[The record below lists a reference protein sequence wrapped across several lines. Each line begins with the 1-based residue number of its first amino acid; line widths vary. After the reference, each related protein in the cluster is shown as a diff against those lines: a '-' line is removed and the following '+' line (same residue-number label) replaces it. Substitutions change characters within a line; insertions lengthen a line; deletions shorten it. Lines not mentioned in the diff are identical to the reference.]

1 MFFPAETPGSSLLLC
16 SIVGLSY
23 SIGIF
28 FGAVVTVV
36 SSNIFSGRRNRDRF
50 VSVVV
55 DSDDGGDC
63 LVTELRFRIWWYLMR
78 ACLT

>member
-1 MFFPAETPGSSLLLC
+1 MVF
-16 SIVGLSY
+16 
-23 SIGIF
+23 F